1 MIRTALLLF
10 LALTATTGYGGS
22 EQTGTAS
29 QPLRERPQLEDYTD
43 TDRFIADVLAWER
56 QKRDLQQAA
65 SNEQFRQPP
74 ETDDWHNVTGPEEL
88 DEALRKAY
96 GYRQPQYKEKYR
108 YNRTTHLSFPLEKL
122 ESRQLSSQAITGA
135 LLETPEEE
143 ELSLEPLPE
152 LQTILDDTF
161 EGEKQNKT
169 LYSAHPPTL
178 TFPRGDI
185 QSVQVQA
192 R

>member
-1 MIRTALLLF
+1 MIRTALLLL

-22 EQTGTAS
+22 GQTGTAS
-29 QPLRERPQLEDYTD
+29 QPLRERPQLDDYTD

-56 QKRDLQQAA
+56 QKRNMQSA
-65 SNEQFRQPP
+65 SNEQSRQPP

-96 GYRQPQYKEKYR
+96 GYTQPNYQEKYR
-108 YNRTTHLSFPLEKL
+108 FNRTTHLSFPLEKL

-161 EGEKQNKT
+161 DGEKQNET
-169 LYSAHPPTL
+169 PHSFQLPTL
-178 TFPRGDI
+178 TLPKGDL